1 VLDRHAKREKEK
13 LIMNQRIPIL
23 IALLVGAR
31 AYANPV
37 IALPQRKAYI
47 DSEKLLATI
56 SPTNVGIEATFTF
69 AFAQNTSDPYP
80 TDVKME
86 IQLWVP
92 DYKSSDPFSEKS
104 WKGTHSPGWYFRF
117 NHPLDESDFEAS
129 IALTAHC
136 KNYVLL
142 PLCVEPKVV
151 LPGTYLEPP
160 EYITKEQLLRWSCDP
175 GFSCLILTFSL
186 SPAVVAN
193 HWPLTV
199 SYQHPL
205 VHSKGQGR
213 FFYVP
218 NFDNLPTTISTADT
232 NRYSITIAATPDCS
246 LAVTTGQKI
255 VIPTASLVES
265 AQATNQEIIVQGG
278 HTITLTPQHLHPIR
292 ALSKVTLLHGD

>member
-1 VLDRHAKREKEK
+1 
-13 LIMNQRIPIL
+13 MNRRILIL
-23 IALLVGAR
+23 IALLIGAKS
-31 AYANPV
+31 YANPV
-37 IALPQRKAYI
+37 IAVPQRNAYI

-56 SPTNVGIEATFTF
+56 SPTNVSIEATFTF

-86 IQLWVP
+86 IQLWIP
-92 DYKSSDPFSEKS
+92 DYKSHDPFPEKS
-104 WKGTHSPGWYFRF
+104 WKHGRSPEWTFLF
-117 NHPLDESDFEAS
+117 NHPLDEPAFETS

-160 EYITKEQLLRWSCDP
+160 EYITKEELLRWSCDP

-186 SPAVVAN
+186 SPAVVVN

-199 SYQHPL
+199 SYRHPL
-205 VHSKGQGR
+205 VGSKGQGR

-218 NFDNLPTTISTADT
+218 NFDNLPTAISTTDT

-246 LAVTTGQKI
+246 LAVTTGKTI
-255 VIPTASLVES
+255 VSPTANLVEN

-278 HTITLTPQHLHPIR
+278 HSITLTPQHLHPIR
-292 ALSKVTLLHGD
+292 ALSKVTLPQGD